1 MNTSISDSSAV
12 QSFHDLTG
20 ITENTSAAALRAI
33 TPGRKSTM
41 HEKVMDV
48 CISAHRNG
56 IDDLTASEMVDRYL
70 FIHGVRIKDG
80 AMSGRISELVA
91 DGRLEKLPARVC
103 TSSGNRAKPVRVVAQ
118 QVGMF

>member
-1 MNTSISDSSAV
+1 MNSFAADSSAV

-20 ITENTSAAALRAI
+20 VTENTSASAFQAI
-33 TPGRKSTM
+33 GKGRKANM
-41 HEKVMDV
+41 HDKVMDICV
-48 CISAHRNG
+48 AAHRNG
-56 IDDLTASEMVDRYL
+56 VADLTASEVVDRYL
-70 FIHGVRIKDG
+70 LVHGVRIKDG

>member
-1 MNTSISDSSAV
+1 MNTASSDSSAI

-20 ITENTSAAALRAI
+20 MTENTSAGALCAI
-33 TPGRKSTM
+33 TPGRKATM
-41 HEKVMDV
+41 HQKVMDV

-56 IDDLTASEMVDRYL
+56 IADLTASEIVDRYL

-91 DGRLEKLPARVC
+91 DGMLEKLPARVC
-103 TSSGNRAKPVRVVAQ
+103 ASSGNRAKPVRVVAQ